1 LAASPVSG
9 GSGHASACAE
19 FYDHTPAPPD
29 FFGAPRP
36 AARLASVFL
45 EMAVTRPRARAE
57 IRVTTKYKGQ
67 EMSLQLSVIGWDSLT
82 PQGIRFGIA
91 TILALLTVGRPGPSA
106 LEFFAGII
114 FILGAGLMVAQA
126 VSLG

>member
-1 LAASPVSG
+1 
-9 GSGHASACAE
+9 
-19 FYDHTPAPPD
+19 
-29 FFGAPRP
+29 
-36 AARLASVFL
+36 
-45 EMAVTRPRARAE
+45 
-57 IRVTTKYKGQ
+57 
-67 EMSLQLSVIGWDSLT
+67 MSLQLSVIGWWDSLT

-91 TILALLTVGRPGPSA
+91 TILALLAVGRPGPSA